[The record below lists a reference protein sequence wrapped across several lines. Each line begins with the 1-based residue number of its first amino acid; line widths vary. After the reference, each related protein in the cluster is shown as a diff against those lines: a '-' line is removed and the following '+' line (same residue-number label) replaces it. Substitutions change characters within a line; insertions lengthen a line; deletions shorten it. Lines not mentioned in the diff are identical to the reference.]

1 MLIKTSLVHNK
12 QCRPRRLFPNLG
24 HLSSDVGCWTARK
37 QASIERKNPPGWQ
50 SSYARLTAKT
60 EHRRDLEANQ
70 PNAMHRT
77 TRTTNRARQLGHAT
91 THPVRLTHRFQCITS
106 AGRPLLSQPIKIS
119 QLPASIAQDIDSSTG
134 CRSKEGASE
143 AVPSWAVISRVN
155 GVSSAIPFPV

>member
-1 MLIKTSLVHNK
+1 MDTWRGVMLIKTSLVHNK

-91 THPVRLTHRFQCITS
+91 TDLVRLTHRFWCVTS
-106 AGRPLLSQPIKIS
+106 AGRPLLSQPIDFRNCFHQSHRIS
-119 QLPASIAQDIDSSTG
+119 THPPVA
-134 CRSKEGASE
+134 GARR
-143 AVPSWAVISRVN
+143 ALVKLFVR
-155 GVSSAIPFPV
+155 GQ